1 MTITVLPAHNF
12 GSSLDDVGNSRVSG
26 VRVAVYDT
34 NGDLKGVLNTTSS
47 GTFTISTPSFSAT
60 DTLNVGDTLN
70 QHALADGWNW
80 VNPDTT
86 IVEGGQWAFA
96 VNGNSMVPV
105 KFTGVAVD
113 AASVSIG
120 EDLSLQ
126 IGQSKQ
132 MTASI
137 QPENTT
143 NKTVTWNSSNPV
155 VATVDETGKVI
166 ALAEGETTIT
176 ATVGTAS
183 DTCVVTVEPTES
195 QLPSV
200 DPSEP
205 VNEVALGVGQEAASA
220 VENTIESILVDIALG
235 NEVTGVSSE
244 TAAAITQAV
253 NNWKTIST
261 EVVATPV
268 DDAEADEKDKI
279 LSVLKENEAVAQYL
293 NLQVLVKADGDK
305 IGEINELNQ
314 AITFTVAI
322 PEALKAEGRSF
333 FVVRLHDGLAE
344 KLDTVMNADGTLS
357 FATDKF
363 STYALAYADPT
374 STNPGVSEDG
384 DNSGTPETKPE
395 NKPTAGNDAPAD
407 GTQTDNGYL
416 PQTGDSNSALW
427 LLLVL
432 AAGATLTSVIAY
444 SRIRK
449 RNR

>member
-1 MTITVLPAHNF
+1 M
-12 GSSLDDVGNSRVSG
+12 
-26 VRVAVYDT
+26 
-34 NGDLKGVLNTTSS
+34 
-47 GTFTISTPSFSAT
+47 
-60 DTLNVGDTLN
+60 
-70 QHALADGWNW
+70 
-80 VNPDTT
+80 
-86 IVEGGQWAFA
+86 
-96 VNGNSMVPV
+96 
-105 KFTGVAVD
+105 
-113 AASVSIG
+113 
-120 EDLSLQ
+120 
-126 IGQSKQ
+126 
-132 MTASI
+132 
-137 QPENTT
+137 
-143 NKTVTWNSSNPV
+143 
-155 VATVDETGKVI
+155 I